1 MLATFIN
8 ALMSAE
14 ADAVCGAPYGMPG
27 PDRVNV
33 RNGYRHRDFDTRA
46 GTLDVAIPKLR
57 SGSYFPDWLL
67 ERRRRAEA
75 ALTSVV
81 ATCYLLGVSTRRME
95 KLVESLGITRLSKS
109 QVSEMAAG
117 PGRAGGG
124 VPYPAAGRRPVYLRG
139 RGRPGAE
146 SARGRPGRQRPRAAG
161 SRAAVTSPPQ
171 AARYT
176 T

>member
-1 MLATFIN
+1 MTAPSSIDPARFLHDQLSSASPDLLRSMLATFID

-27 PDRVNV
+27 PGRVNV

-75 ALTSVV
+75 GPDVGGGDVLPAW
-81 ATCYLLGVSTRRME
+81 C
-95 KLVESLGITRLSKS
+95 
-109 QVSEMAAG
+109 QHAADG
-117 PGRAGGG
+117 KAGG
-124 VPYPAAGRRPVYLRG
+124 VPGHHPVVPVAGQRDD
-139 RGRPGAE
+139 PG
-146 SARGRPGRQRPRAAG
+146 PR
-161 SRAAVTSPPQ
+161 
-171 AARYT
+171 
-176 T
+176 

>member
-1 MLATFIN
+1 MTAPSSIDPSRFLHDQLASASPDLLRSMLTTFIN

-67 ERRRRAEA
+67 ERRRR
-75 ALTSVV
+75 
-81 ATCYLLGVSTRRME
+81 GR
-95 KLVESLGITRLSKS
+95 G
-109 QVSEMAAG
+109 G
-117 PGRAGGG
+117 PDDGGG
-124 VPYPAAGRRPVYLRG
+124 DVLPARGVHPADGEAGRI
-139 RGRPGAE
+139 
-146 SARGRPGRQRPRAAG
+146 AG
-161 SRAAVTSPPQ
+161 NHAAVPVAGLGDGS
-171 AARYT
+171 
-176 T
+176 